1 MRSLRALVVA
11 VLLGIATT
19 APAQAGT
26 VYAYWSYWQGDAGTW
41 KYATT
46 GPATA
51 PAIDGAVDGWRF
63 TLGSSGHADQPAP
76 APDFHAICDST
87 ARPEGSVRVAI
98 VIDYGIAADAT
109 PVTHCAVVDAG
120 LSRASALG
128 AVASLRLNDG
138 FICAINDIPR
148 TGCGDAV
155 ATPSTSAT
163 ASVSPTATP
172 SPSGT
177 PKQASTGT
185 PVPPTGSASS
195 TPVASASDSASAT
208 SPGAPTPTGAAP
220 AAPSDD
226 PGSPLA
232 TIVTVIL
239 AGIVMAL
246 ALRNARRQQESR

>member
-26 VYAYWSYWQGDAGTW
+26 VYAYWSYWQGDTGTW

-51 PAIDGAVDGWRF
+51 PAVDGAVDGWRF
-63 TLGSSGHADQPAP
+63 TLGSSGHADQPTP
-76 APDFHAICDST
+76 APDFNAICGT
-87 ARPEGSVRVAI
+87 TVKLEGSVRVAL
-98 VIDYGIAADAT
+98 VIDYGIAADAV
-109 PVTHCAVVDAG
+109 PITHCAVVDAG
-120 LSRASALG
+120 LSRASALS

-155 ATPSTSAT
+155 AAPSASASASTS
-163 ASVSPTATP
+163 PTTTP
-172 SPSGT
+172 TPSGT

-185 PVPPTGSASS
+185 PVAPTDSASS
-195 TPVASASDSASAT
+195 TPVASASASAT
-208 SPGAPTPTGAAP
+208 APSTPASTGPAP
-220 AAPSDD
+220 SAPSDD

-239 AGIVMAL
+239 GGVALAL